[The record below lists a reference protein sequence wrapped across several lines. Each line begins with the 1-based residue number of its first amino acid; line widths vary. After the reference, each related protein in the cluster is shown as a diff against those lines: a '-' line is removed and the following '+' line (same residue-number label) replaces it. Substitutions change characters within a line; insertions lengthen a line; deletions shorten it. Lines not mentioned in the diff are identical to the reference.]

1 MAATGFDRRMQP
13 TVARKRV
20 SRSGELL
27 RGAEARPKLKSSSSP
42 KRSIDDLLAKE
53 EEYKMRNAALEAK
66 AADLV
71 SQADQLLGEVLS
83 NSSSTHLDCD
93 SGGGEGSRKT
103 SLQETDNFL
112 EVSCRIQHH
121 PQKGAPQKRVQS
133 QKLVKTN
140 DKPKETPAETFISKA
155 IQSIEEKMT
164 DSVTQETCAGDAVQV
179 NDEDE
184 VISVALT
191 RVAKARLRI
200 MQEELDQLSSE
211 YYKKDDENIKIAE
224 KLRHLEDERARH
236 EKTTVSLKA
245 HLDKHKALGE
255 ESAKKCDGL
264 QTEVSILRK
273 ELENQ
278 KRSHKQVV
286 AAHNTL
292 EVRLTRALEEVE
304 KLKTQLATMK
314 QTNKDQIKE
323 ENAKRETLLAEN
335 KMLQKQKSELIMGF
349 KKQLKLIDVLKKQ
362 KMHFEAAKLLSFTE
376 EEFVKALDWGSGE

>member
-1 MAATGFDRRMQP
+1 MAATSFVRR
-13 TVARKRV
+13 VASAKRV
-20 SRSGELL
+20 SRSGEPFMA
-27 RGAEARPKLKSSSSP
+27 AEARPKQKSTPSP
-42 KRSIDDLLAKE
+42 KNSIDDLLAKE

-83 NSSSTHLDCD
+83 NSSSTHLDSD
-93 SGGGEGSRKT
+93 SRGGEGSR
-103 SLQETDNFL
+103 
-112 EVSCRIQHH
+112 
-121 PQKGAPQKRVQS
+121 S
-133 QKLVKTN
+133 QKSVRMN
-140 DKPKETPAETFISKA
+140 DKPKETPAETFISQA

-164 DSVTQETCAGDAVQV
+164 GDSVTHVTCAGETVQV

-211 YYKKDDENIKIAE
+211 YYKKDDENTKLAE
-224 KLRHLEDERARH
+224 KLKHLEDDRVRH
-236 EKTTVSLKA
+236 EKSTVVLKA
-245 HLDKHKALGE
+245 QLDKHKAFVE
-255 ESAKKCDGL
+255 ESAKKCDAL
-264 QTEVSILRK
+264 QTEASILRK

-278 KRSHKQVV
+278 KRSHKQAV

-292 EVRLTRALEEVE
+292 EVRLARALEEVE

-314 QTNKDQIKE
+314 QTNKDLVKE
-323 ENAKRETLLAEN
+323 ESTKRETLLAEN

-349 KKQLKLIDVLKKQ
+349 KKQLKLIDILKKQ

>member
-1 MAATGFDRRMQP
+1 MAATSFVRR
-13 TVARKRV
+13 VASAKRV
-20 SRSGELL
+20 SRSGEPFMA
-27 RGAEARPKLKSSSSP
+27 AEARPKQKSTPSP
-42 KRSIDDLLAKE
+42 KNSIDDLLAKE

-83 NSSSTHLDCD
+83 NSSSTHLDSD
-93 SGGGEGSRKT
+93 SRGGEGSRKT
-103 SLQETDNFL
+103 NLQETDDCL
-112 EVSCRIQHH
+112 EVSCSIQHR
-121 PQKGAPQKRVQS
+121 PQKVAPQKRVLS
-133 QKLVKTN
+133 QKSVRMN
-140 DKPKETPAETFISKA
+140 DKPKETPAETFISQA

-164 DSVTQETCAGDAVQV
+164 GDSVTHVTCAGETVQV

-211 YYKKDDENIKIAE
+211 YYKKDDENTKLAE
-224 KLRHLEDERARH
+224 KLKHLEDDRVRH
-236 EKTTVSLKA
+236 EKSTVVLKA
-245 HLDKHKALGE
+245 QLDKHKAFVE
-255 ESAKKCDGL
+255 ESAKKCDAL
-264 QTEVSILRK
+264 QTEASILRK

-278 KRSHKQVV
+278 KRSHKQAV

-292 EVRLTRALEEVE
+292 EVRLARALEEVE

-314 QTNKDQIKE
+314 QTNKDLVKE
-323 ENAKRETLLAEN
+323 ESTKRETLLAEN

-349 KKQLKLIDVLKKQ
+349 KKQLKLIDILKKQ